1 MLFSH
6 PNLMKNGVGRGAI
19 VLIVSGFICKLFG
32 AMFRLPLTNIIGID
46 GIGAFQMVMSLYS
59 LMLVLTTGGVTT
71 SLSKLVSQS
80 RARGENGKIRGYLR
94 ISLYFSV
101 GLSLVIGGVFFI
113 FARSIAST
121 QGIGAN
127 YISYRLI
134 LPLLILGS
142 LIGCM
147 RGVIQGYENMIPT
160 AISQILEQI
169 IKFAFGLLFAMLLGS
184 RGMGVFGAFIGITLS
199 EILAGG
205 YLILYM
211 LTKMK
216 LSKYDSSFVIKP
228 FFTAVVP
235 LSLAGGVLPLTHAID
250 SLVIVGRLAIA
261 GIGAEVATSLYGLQ
275 TGVVGAIL
283 NFPLIIS
290 LSVAMALLPK
300 ISFLSGKGDL
310 EGQKSTISTSFSLLW
325 LFLLPLV
332 FGIMAVSPLLYPIIY
347 PSAIKGYLSQ
357 AISLTMIGGVSIILS
372 AIMQFLL
379 SILQA
384 KGYYTYSFIVTF
396 VGGLAKVLIVIF
408 TAFLPEV
415 NIFALPLSNIVL
427 ALIVC
432 ILSMIKL
439 GGLVKV
445 GAFEFFTPLLASLVM
460 FMVVWIFIR
469 TLELSS
475 IVMLL
480 LSVILG
486 GITYILLCLPIIKSL
501 ITVYLGKHLKRE
513 EKNE

>member
-1 MLFSH
+1 MLFRS
-6 PNLMKNGVGRGAI
+6 GGA
-19 VLIVSGFICKLFG
+19 
-32 AMFRLPLTNIIGID
+32 
-46 GIGAFQMVMSLYS
+46 
-59 LMLVLTTGGVTT
+59 
-71 SLSKLVSQS
+71 
-80 RARGENGKIRGYLR
+80 
-94 ISLYFSV
+94 
-101 GLSLVIGGVFFI
+101 FFI
-113 FARSIAST
+113 FARSIASV
-121 QGIGAN
+121 QGIGGN

-147 RGVIQGYENMIPT
+147 RGIIQGYENMTPT

-169 IKFAFGLLFAMLLGS
+169 IKFAFGLLFAMLLGKGG
-184 RGMGVFGAFIGITLS
+184 RGVFGAFIGITLS
-199 EILAGG
+199 EMLAGG

-216 LSKYDSSFVIKP
+216 LPNYDFSFVIKP
-228 FFTAVVP
+228 FFNAVVP
-235 LSLAGGVLPLTHAID
+235 LSLAGGVLPLTHAVD

-261 GIGAEVATSLYGLQ
+261 GIGAEVATALYGLQ

-283 NFPLIIS
+283 NFPIIIS

-310 EGQKSTISTSFSLLW
+310 EGQKKVISTSFSLLW

-332 FGIMAVSPLLYPIIY
+332 FGLMSISSLLYPVIY
-347 PSAIKGYLSQ
+347 PSAIKGYLTQ
-357 AISLTMIGGVSIILS
+357 AVNLTMVGGVSIILA

-384 KGYYTYSFIVTF
+384 KGYYTYSFLITLIGGIV
-396 VGGLAKVLIVIF
+396 KILIVIF
-408 TAFLPEV
+408 TASLPQI
-415 NIFALPLSNIVL
+415 NIFALPLSNIAL
-427 ALIVC
+427 ALIVS
-432 ILSMIKL
+432 ILCLVKL
-439 GGLVKV
+439 GSLVKV

-469 TLELSS
+469 ALEFSNL
-475 IVMLL
+475 IMLL

-501 ITVYLGKHLKRE
+501 ITLYLGKHFKRE
-513 EKNE
+513 GKNE